1 MKKLKKG
8 DNVFILAGKDKG
20 KTGEI
25 IKVLPFKNKALVQ
38 GVNLVKKHTKP
49 SQTNKGGIESVEM
62 PIHLSNLAFNDPKL
76 NKASRIGFKFLED
89 GKKIRF
95 SKKSGETIS

>member
-1 MKKLKKG
+1 M
-8 DNVFILAGKDKG
+8 
-20 KTGEI
+20 
-25 IKVLPFKNKALVQ
+25 
-38 GVNLVKKHTKP
+38 
-49 SQTNKGGIESVEM
+49 
-62 PIHLSNLAFNDPKL
+62 SNLAFNDPKL

>member
-8 DNVFILAGKDKG
+8 DSVFILAGKDKG
-20 KTGEI
+20 KSGQI
-25 IKVLPFKNKALVQ
+25 IKVLPLKNKALVQ

-62 PIHLSNLAFNDPKL
+62 PIHMSNLAFNDPKL